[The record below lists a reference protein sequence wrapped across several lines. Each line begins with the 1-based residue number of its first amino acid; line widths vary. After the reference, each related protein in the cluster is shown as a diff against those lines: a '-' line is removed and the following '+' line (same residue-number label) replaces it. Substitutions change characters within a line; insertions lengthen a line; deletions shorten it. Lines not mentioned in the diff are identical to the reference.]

1 MNHIKIVCKLSRAKF
16 AKLLRG
22 NMSVL
27 YKKLTFAIHNP
38 LILTEVSFC
47 KSEEHI
53 SDFPSPQW
61 CTKYSTTPTLLSW
74 HMQTQPADRRYLHQ
88 HTQLFHTWLGV
99 ICGVWWGKQHAD
111 DTARLKTKDSSYA
124 ATGPRNQF
132 ALSSSV

>member
-1 MNHIKIVCKLSRAKF
+1 MNSIKIVFKLSRAKF

-53 SDFPSPQW
+53 SDFPSPFTSKVPFNKVLRW
-61 CTKYSTTPTLLSW
+61 APLK
-74 HMQTQPADRRYLHQ
+74 
-88 HTQLFHTWLGV
+88 
-99 ICGVWWGKQHAD
+99 KQNIWAGF
-111 DTARLKTKDSSYA
+111 RDSK
-124 ATGPRNQF
+124 
-132 ALSSSV
+132 